1 MTNLHLRD
9 AMTPAADPSGPS
21 HVLFWRAAPFVFLL
35 FWSGGYSFA
44 KLGLAHIEPMTMLTL
59 RYGLA
64 LLALLPFLLRKGIR
78 WPVGPRHWAAIALTG
93 FLIQGVYFGLA
104 YLAMK
109 RGMNAGTTAIIMAL
123 QPILVAAVAPL
134 FIARPARRTAWLG
147 LLLGF
152 GGVILV
158 VLSEGS
164 LGSSPWIAVVLALG
178 ALSGITAATLFE
190 VWNAKKTDPAVGGV
204 VQYAVGFLLLLP
216 VAWFSETMVIDWHLD
231 LIIALAYLVVAN
243 SIISVGLYI
252 ALLQRG
258 DATRISALM
267 YLVPP
272 LAMILA
278 WAILGEAVTPLALVG
293 FVLSAFAVYL
303 VNRPEKIGTRIS

>member
-1 MTNLHLRD
+1 MQTVTEPPSQSHLI
-9 AMTPAADPSGPS
+9 
-21 HVLFWRAAPFVFLL
+21 FWRAAAFVFLL

-44 KLGLAHIEPMTMLTL
+44 KLGLAHIEPLTMLAL

-64 LLALLPFLLRKGIR
+64 MLALLPFLLRKGIR
-78 WPVGPRHWAAIALTG
+78 WPVGARHWAAIALTG

-134 FIARPARRTAWLG
+134 VIFRPAGRSLWLG

-158 VLSEGS
+158 VLSEGR
-164 LGSSPWIAVVLALG
+164 LGPSPWIAVTLALG
-178 ALSGITAATLFE
+178 ALCGITAATLFE
-190 VWNAKKTDPAVGGV
+190 AWNGKKTDPAVGGV
-204 VQYAVGFLLLLP
+204 VQYAVGFALLLP
-216 VAWFSETMVIDWHLD
+216 AAWFTESMVIDWHLD
-231 LIIALAYLVVAN
+231 LIVALSYLVIAN

-267 YLVPP
+267 FLVPP
-272 LAMILA
+272 LAMVLA
-278 WAILGEAVTPLALVG
+278 WAILGEVVTPLALVG
-293 FVLSAFAVYL
+293 FGLSAFAVYL
-303 VNRPEKIGTRIS
+303 VNRPEKTGTRNS